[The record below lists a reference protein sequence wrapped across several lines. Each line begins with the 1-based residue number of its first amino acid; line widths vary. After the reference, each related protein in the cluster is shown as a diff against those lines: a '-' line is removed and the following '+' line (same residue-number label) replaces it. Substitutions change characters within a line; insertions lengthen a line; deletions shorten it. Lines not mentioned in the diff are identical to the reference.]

1 MICDLMKNLNKILGI
16 TGLLIFVWVFTWVFS
31 DLLTEHRWSFLTAY
45 NQENL
50 LKRIALFGIISIGVA
65 FVIITGGIDLSVG
78 SVICLVGVGFPW
90 LLMEKGWPLGVALPV
105 VLLVAAGIG
114 LIHGLLITKLKLQPF
129 VVTLCGLLIYR
140 GISRGFTG
148 DQTQGFQNS
157 YKGLKKLATGK
168 IQLTAEF
175 GIPMPLVF
183 LVIVGVAAAFF
194 LNRTVYG
201 RHLKA
206 LGNNE
211 EAAKFSGINT
221 DRMIISAYVICS
233 SLAGLGGLLFVLDVN
248 SAQPVDFG
256 NFYELYAIAAAVLG
270 GCSLRGGEGTIMG
283 VIIGTAVMR
292 VLNNSIN
299 LIDWISKNIEF
310 AVIGAVILAGVIV
323 DELAKR
329 MMARRRS
336 ESNKKQGNKT
346 TSAP

>member
-1 MICDLMKNLNKILGI
+1 MNKILGI
-16 TGLLIFVWVFTWVFS
+16 GGLLLFVWLATWVFS
-31 DLLTEHRWSFLTAY
+31 DLLTEHQWSFLTAY

-50 LKRIALFGIISIGVA
+50 LKRIALFGIIGIGVA
-65 FVIITGGIDLSVG
+65 FVIITGGIDLSIG

-90 LLMEKGWPLGVALPV
+90 LLMEKDWPLALALPT
-105 VLLVAAGIG
+105 VLLIAAGIG

-140 GISRGFTG
+140 GVSRGFTG

-157 YKGLKKLATGK
+157 FQGLKVLATGK
-168 IQLTAEF
+168 IPLTASF
-175 GIPMPLVF
+175 GLPMPVVF
-183 LVIVGVAAAFF
+183 LLVVALASAFF
-194 LNRTVYG
+194 LNQTVYG

-211 EAAKFSGINT
+211 EAARFSGIHT

-270 GCSLRGGEGTIMG
+270 GCSLRGGEGTILG

-299 LIDWISKNIEF
+299 LIDWISKNIEL
-310 AVIGAVILAGVIV
+310 AVIGSVILAGVIV

-329 MMARRRS
+329 MIAKRRS
-336 ESNKKQGNKT
+336 KMDKE
-346 TSAP
+346 